1 MEILVASGPSKDGT
15 REIIQELE
23 KENPINHLI
32 DNPEK
37 IVSTFNTNYE
47 WLPRSFNI

>member
-1 MEILVASGPSKDGT
+1 MADSLSTVGT

-23 KENPINHLI
+23 KENPKNYLI

-37 IVSTFNTNYE
+37 IISTFNTNYE
-47 WLPRSFNI
+47 WLSCSFNI